1 MTTDNTAVAGPA
13 NSILAEIRLAA
24 RQARLVHPRNA
35 VRRVTV
41 ILNEA
46 AASVKAGMAS
56 EIASSFTR
64 AGIGISLESVGG
76 DTPLATIAARGAARG
91 DVLVAAGGDGT
102 VSAVAAVAV
111 DTNSTFGVIPL
122 GTLNHFARDAG
133 IPLDR
138 EQAIAAIADG
148 RVNELDVADL
158 NGRVFVNNAS
168 LGLYPRILFE
178 RNSEQRRGRRKWTAV
193 AVASFRVWRRYRLL
207 TVRITV
213 DGHDAMHR
221 TPFVLVG
228 NGAYQS
234 VGLGLGRRLS
244 LHGGQLSV
252 YVAPECG
259 RFEFVGLPLRAL
271 VHRLPQ
277 DKFEAFLGRT
287 VTIEPAHPRVS
298 VALDGEVGMIESP
311 LRYRSRAAAL
321 RMIVGR
327 GS

>member
-1 MTTDNTAVAGPA
+1 
-13 NSILAEIRLAA
+13 
-24 RQARLVHPRNA
+24 

-46 AASVKAGMAS
+46 SGHVTTSLAS
-56 EIASSFTR
+56 EIAGSFTR
-64 AGIGISLESVGG
+64 AGVGISIESVRAG
-76 DTPLATIAARGAARG
+76 TPLATIATRGAARG

-138 EQAIAAIADG
+138 DKAIAAIADG
-148 RVNELDVADL
+148 RVDDLDVADL

-168 LGLYPRILFE
+168 LGLYSRLVFE
-178 RNSEQRRGRRKWTAV
+178 RKSEQRRGRRKWTAFG
-193 AVASFRVWRRYRLL
+193 VASFRVWYRYRLL

-213 DGHDAMHR
+213 DGHNAMHR

-234 VGLGLGRRLS
+234 EGLGLGRRSS

-259 RFEFVGLPLRAL
+259 RFEFIGLPLRAL
-271 VHRLPQ
+271 LHRLPQ
-277 DKFEAFLGRT
+277 EKFEAFFGRN

-298 VALDGEVGMIESP
+298 VALDGEVVIANPP
-311 LRYRSRAAAL
+311 LRYRSRVAAL
-321 RMIVGR
+321 RTIVGR
-327 GS
+327 NR